1 MTEFLIRHFIKD
13 YKDVEKISV
22 RTAYGVLASIVGI
35 FCNVFLF
42 AVKFAVGLILH
53 SVSVTADAFN
63 NLSDAGSSIISFVG
77 VKMAEKPADKDH
89 PFGHGRIEYIAALVV
104 SFLVLEV
111 GFTFLKDSFGKILHP
126 ETMNFQIVSVVIL
139 ILSIAVK
146 LWLGLFNRK
155 LGEKIDSK
163 VMMAVFTDSMGDV
176 ITTAATILS
185 LIFFAVTDINIDGIV
200 GVGVALVV
208 MWAGV
213 GIAKDTLEPLIGQA
227 IDPEVYEKIKHF
239 VEKYDGIEGTHDLIV
254 HNYGP
259 GRSMASIH
267 AEVPNDVD
275 IEQSHEIIDRIERD
289 AAKELGIFL
298 VIHMDP
304 VEMKD
309 KRVLKIRDKTVQLL
323 HDLDP
328 ACTIHDFRMVHGE
341 HQTNL
346 IFDMVVPIDYDE
358 KKKSDLS
365 LQLMEKIKEVDPRYE
380 CVITVESD
388 YVAQSSPDDK

>member
-42 AVKFAVGLILH
+42 AVKFVVGLVLH

-77 VKMAEKPADKDH
+77 VRMAEKPADKDH

-176 ITTAATILS
+176 ITTSATILS
-185 LIFFAVTDINIDGIV
+185 LIFFAVTGINIDGIV

-213 GIAKDTLEPLIGQA
+213 GIARDTLEPLIGQA
-227 IDPEVYEKIKHF
+227 IDPEVYEEIKHF

-275 IEQSHEIIDRIERD
+275 IEQSHEIIDRIERE

-304 VEMKD
+304 VEMRNK
-309 KRVLKIRDKTVQLL
+309 KILRIKETAVRIL

-328 ACTIHDFRMVHGE
+328 LCSLHDFRVVHGE
-341 HQTNL
+341 HQINL

-358 KKKSDLS
+358 KKKEDLS
-365 LQLMEKIKEVDPRYE
+365 LRMAERMKGADSRYE

-388 YVAQSSPDDK
+388 YVAQGGSDDK

>member
-1 MTEFLIRHFIKD
+1 MTEFLVKHFIKD
-13 YKDVEKISV
+13 HRDVEKISV
-22 RTAYGVLASIVGI
+22 RTAYGVLASVVGI

-42 AVKFAVGLILH
+42 IVKIVVGLALH
-53 SVSVTADAFN
+53 SVSVMADAFN

-89 PFGHGRIEYIAALVV
+89 PFGHGRIEYISALIV

-111 GFTFLKDSFGKILHP
+111 GFTFLKDSFRKIWTP
-126 ETMNFQIVSVVIL
+126 EELNFQMISVVIL
-139 ILSIAVK
+139 LLSVAVK

-155 LGEKIDSK
+155 LGKKINSK

-176 ITTAATILS
+176 VTTGATIVSIL
-185 LIFFAVTDINIDGIV
+185 FFGLTGINIDGFV

-213 GIAKDTLEPLIGQA
+213 GIARDTLEPLIGAA
-227 IDPEVYEKIKHF
+227 IDPDVYEEIKRF
-239 VEKYDGIEGTHDLIV
+239 VESYDGIQGTHDLIV

-267 AEVPNDVD
+267 AEVPNDMDV
-275 IEQSHEIIDRIERD
+275 EQSHEIIDRIERD
-289 AAKELGIFL
+289 AAKQMGIFL

-309 KRVLKIRDKTVQLL
+309 ERVLCVRKQVEQLL
-323 HDLDP
+323 RELDP
-328 ACTIHDFRMVHGE
+328 SCSIHDFRVVHGE
-341 HQTNL
+341 LQSNL
-346 IFDMVVPIDYDE
+346 VFDMVVPIEYD
-358 KKKSDLS
+358 KKTRNELPLRLAERIRDV
-365 LQLMEKIKEVDPRYE
+365 EPGYE
-380 CVITVESD
+380 CVITVDYD
-388 YVAQSSPDDK
+388 YVAKTEGQ

>member
-1 MTEFLIRHFIKD
+1 MTEFLVKHFIKD
-13 YKDVEKISV
+13 HRDVEKISV

-208 MWAGV
+208 MWAGI

-227 IDPEVYEKIKHF
+227 IDPEVYEEIKHF

-388 YVAQSSPDDK
+388 YVAQSSPEDK

>member
-304 VEMKD
+304 LEMKD

-388 YVAQSSPDDK
+388 YVAQSSPEDK